1 MPQRLAGRPPMRP
14 RPQHAVPELRL
25 RAGDGS
31 AARDRPRREVRQR
44 LWLPLRARRLGSG
57 ACVASEEQPRPA
69 HGCGARGTR
78 RARGSRRT
86 IVGPRGAIDS
96 GPEQGPCFSSKAGR
110 RHARLGPPKANGT
123 ATMAQATRNEVPP
136 TPLTLTPDLP
146 TTRRATTSTR
156 HHTPLVWTG
165 LLSERGARGPNPRP
179 QPPRGNGAERRR
191 STARVA
197 ERHSY
202 AHAPS
207 KTAETVTRN

>member
-1 MPQRLAGRPPMRP
+1 MPGAGRRRRCHSP
-14 RPQHAVPELRL
+14 
-25 RAGDGS
+25 DGT
-31 AARDRPRREVRQR
+31 APA
-44 LWLPLRARRLGSG
+44 
-57 ACVASEEQPRPA
+57 PRPA
-69 HGCGARGTR
+69 APPSSRPPSPGTPPGPRPARTPCPARTHPQVSDRTRSKQGRLDSRSSEKADKSAGKIGQGSHEKEGENLKARTR
-78 RARGSRRT
+78 RSCSAVHGS
-86 IVGPRGAIDS
+86 V
-96 GPEQGPCFSSKAGR
+96 PCIAVSA
-110 RHARLGPPKANGT
+110 
-123 ATMAQATRNEVPP
+123 
-136 TPLTLTPDLP
+136 
-146 TTRRATTSTR
+146 STR